1 MSEFHKASTVA
12 ENATFQIAKQWEGT
26 STDLSFF
33 GKVPTGKS
41 VVLIGNYAGG
51 ECAIFSALQKTIGDK
66 ESAAV
71 HDLFSTH
78 VQRPYYTQQSG
89 GNLLKTIN
97 EFVVDDILSRNGQR
111 LWSDQVFINVSL
123 SIAHSMMDKSF

>member
-12 ENATFQIAKQWEGT
+12 EHATFQIAKQWEGT
-26 STDLSFF
+26 SMVLSFF

-51 ECAIFSALQKTIGDK
+51 ERAIFSALQKTIGDK

-78 VQRPYYTQQSG
+78 VQRPHYHQSG

-97 EFVVDDILSRNGQR
+97 ECVVDDILSRNGQR

>member
-1 MSEFHKASTVA
+1 MSEFHQASTVA
-12 ENATFQIAKQWEGT
+12 EHATFQIAKQWEGT
-26 STDLSFF
+26 SMVLSFF

-51 ECAIFSALQKTIGDK
+51 ERAIFAALQKTIGDK

-78 VQRPYYTQQSG
+78 VERPYTHQSG

-97 EFVVDDILSRNGQR
+97 AFVVDDILSRNGQR